1 MADNNDSLLRE
12 VDEELR
18 REQLAKLWERYGTY
32 ILALAVAF
40 VALVGGYKVWEARQI
55 EFAQAGGKK
64 YNEARSLLASGKTDD
79 ALKAFDELIAS
90 GHAGYSALAL
100 LQKAGADITANKPK
114 EALAILEKAEQEAGS
129 DPILK
134 GFIQLQI
141 ASLKLGEADFTEI
154 QNRLTELASEGNPWR
169 HSARELIGLA
179 ALKAG
184 KTDEAAKAFEAI
196 LADRKAPQNIA
207 DRARVMMGSITSAA
221 MSKAADVPAPAPAPA
236 GAASGETTSSG
247 AGAPTVAPEK

>member
-1 MADNNDSLLRE
+1 MVDNNDSLLRE

-18 REQLAKLWERYGTY
+18 RDQLAKLWERYGAY

-40 VALVGGYKVWEARQI
+40 VALVGGYKVWESRQL

-64 YNEARSLLASGKTDD
+64 YNEARSLLVSGKTDD
-79 ALKAFDELIAS
+79 AQKAFDELVAS
-90 GHAGYSALAL
+90 GHSGYVALGL
-100 LQKAGADITANKPK
+100 LQKAGAEIKADKPK
-114 EALAILEKAEQEAGS
+114 EALAIFERAEREAGS

-154 QNRLTELASEGNPWR
+154 QNRLTELASDGNPWR

-179 ALKAG
+179 AMKAG
-184 KTDEAAKAFEAI
+184 KTDEASKSFEAI
-196 LADRKAPQNIA
+196 LADRKAPQSIA

-221 MSKAADVPAPAPAPA
+221 MSKSSETPVSAPAPAAPA
-236 GAASGETTSSG
+236 AGETTSSG
-247 AGAPTVAPEK
+247 TGAPPAAPAK